1 MPSSQII
8 GTLLSCFII
17 LSIIGS
23 ILIYMYS
30 QDFEANMLI
39 SGIILIIL
47 ALCSCFSI
55 VRISLKN

>member
-47 ALCSCFSI
+47 ALCS
-55 VRISLKN
+55 